1 MGMLKRSMENYKD
14 EYIKHRRYMKRI
26 LESMTLKQMRE
37 RSEFVTSLYHTEDY
51 LLGLIGGIQE
61 DEVEHNS

>member
-1 MGMLKRSMENYKD
+1 
-14 EYIKHRRYMKRI
+14 MKRI